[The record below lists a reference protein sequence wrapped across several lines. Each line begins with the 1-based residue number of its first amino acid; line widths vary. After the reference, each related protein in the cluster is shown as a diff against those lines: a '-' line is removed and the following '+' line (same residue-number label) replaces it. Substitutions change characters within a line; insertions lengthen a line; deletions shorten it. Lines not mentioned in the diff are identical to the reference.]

1 MEQIKKA
8 PKENVGYAGYL
19 WFGFVV
25 LFFSG
30 AFRGAPAP
38 FNLLDLST
46 YLGQFGTIM
55 EGASPGILGKGGT
68 GLNSFFLTT
77 LTIAPGVM
85 FSVAL
90 MEVVEYYGGLQAA
103 GKLLTPI
110 LNPLMGVPG
119 EASLVLISNFQSSD
133 TSAALIK
140 SLLDSKA
147 ITEKHRSILLAFA
160 IPGPAFLGMM
170 ISYGV
175 MLYPYLLHG
184 SGMVIAVIIIMK
196 FFSANMMRF
205 LLAGGG
211 KGSRNKTAKQEVQ

>member
-1 MEQIKKA
+1 MEQNNDNDKGKIGLS
-8 PKENVGYAGYL
+8 GYF
-19 WFGFVV
+19 WFFFVV

-30 AFRGAPAP
+30 VFRGAPAP
-38 FNLLDLST
+38 LNLLDLST
-46 YLGQFGTIM
+46 YLGNFGTIV
-55 EGASPGILGKGGT
+55 EGAAPGILGKGGT

-90 MEVVEYYGGLQAA
+90 MEVVEYYGGLKAA

-110 LNPLMGVPG
+110 LKPLMGVPG
-119 EASLVLISNFQSSD
+119 EAALVLISNFQSSD

-140 SLLDSKA
+140 SLLDSRV
-147 ITEKHRSILLAFA
+147 ITERHRSILLAFA

-175 MLYPYLLHG
+175 MLYPYLLYG
-184 SGMVIAVIIIMK
+184 SGMVIAVIIVMK
-196 FFSANMMRF
+196 LVSANLMRII
-205 LLAGGG
+205 LTGHMKG
-211 KGSRNKTAKQEVQ
+211 KKNKMKEQEAA